1 MRGKRLLCLVA
12 YSSSSWV
19 FVDVRDW
26 KMSILSV
33 SLLTLLASLG
43 ERKRV
48 ARLLDPEHFKRQ
60 SCLFSTGKK
69 VCVHLSKSRH
79 ERHINRIN
87 LHHINPVA
95 LLVAITPCTMNCAV
109 SWCIALR
116 MYVVCW

>member
-19 FVDVRDW
+19 FVDVRDR

-33 SLLTLLASLG
+33 SLLTLLASRG

-48 ARLLDPEHFKRQ
+48 ALLLDPEHFKRQ
-60 SCLFSTGKK
+60 NCLFSTGKK
-69 VCVHLSKSRH
+69 VCVHLSNKSRH

-95 LLVAITPCTMNCAV
+95 LLVAITPRTVNCAV
-109 SWCIALR
+109 
-116 MYVVCW
+116 